1 MSIYERMPHKF
12 DPKNVERLD
21 NPERARWQS
30 VEKFLE
36 LLQPWAGMSYADIG
50 CGVGYFTLPVA
61 ERIGSHGRVYA
72 VDIQAEMLEELA
84 RRAHAR
90 GLSNILT
97 VRCTDREIPIT
108 SDSVDACCLANAF
121 HELENPS
128 VFLREIH
135 RLLKPGGRFF
145 VIDWKPIETP
155 MGPPLSERV
164 PLERLMENVRAAGF
178 VRLREHE
185 IYPYHYVLEA
195 RRP

>member
-1 MSIYERMPHKF
+1 MPHKF
-12 DPKNVERLD
+12 DPKNIERLD
-21 NPERARWQS
+21 NPERVRWQS
-30 VEKFLE
+30 VEKFLG
-36 LLQPWAGMSYADIG
+36 LLQPWASMSYADIG

-61 ERIGSHGRVYA
+61 ERIGPQGRVYA

-84 RRAHAR
+84 RRARAR

-97 VRCTDREIPIT
+97 VRCTEREIPIT

-121 HELENPS
+121 HELETPS

-145 VIDWKPIETP
+145 AIDWKAIETP

-164 PLERLMENVRAAGF
+164 PLEKLMENVRAAGF
-178 VRLREHE
+178 VRLRTHE
-185 IYPYHYVLEA
+185 IYPYHHVLEA